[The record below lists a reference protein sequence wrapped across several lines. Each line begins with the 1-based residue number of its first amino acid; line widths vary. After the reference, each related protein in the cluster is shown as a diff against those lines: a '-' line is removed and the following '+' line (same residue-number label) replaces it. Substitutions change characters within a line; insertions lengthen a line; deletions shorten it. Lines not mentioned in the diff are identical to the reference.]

1 MSDIMWSHE
10 GSTPE
15 FRQGVR
21 EGMEFAIKTVDLLIS
36 DVKKDGKIL
45 EAAWLGVAK
54 EWIEDELSMYEVGDE
69 E

>member
-10 GSTPE
+10 NSTLE

-21 EGMEFAIKTVDLLIS
+21 EGLELAIKTVELLIA
-36 DVKKDGKIL
+36 DVKKDGKIT
-45 EAAWLGVAK
+45 EATWLGVAK
-54 EWIEDELSMYEVGDE
+54 EWIEDEHSMYEVGDE

>member
-10 GSTPE
+10 NSTLE

-21 EGMEFAIKTVDLLIS
+21 EGMELAIKTVELL
-36 DVKKDGKIL
+36 VKEIKDDHRIT
-45 EAAWLGVAK
+45 EATWVNVAK
-54 EWIEDELSMYEVGDE
+54 TWIEDELSMYEVGDE